1 MIVANKSLRDLF
13 SKLKDDL
20 SKKVDEKIYEQNA
33 KSEKLESTISI
44 YESTMDQLM
53 VKCDDNEQYTT
64 RSCLGIN
71 GMEVKGKK
79 GR

>member
-53 VKCDDNEQYTT
+53 VKCDDNKHYTS
-64 RSCLGIN
+64 RSCLRIN
-71 GMEVKGKK
+71 GVEVKGKK